1 MKQLLILFLSF
12 CFSLG
17 LQAQENNDALFNKG
31 INAFNQKD
39 YSASAQLFEKLV
51 KTDTLNATLH
61 YNLGT
66 AYLRLQNTG
75 LSIYHLEKSLKLQPD
90 YEAARINLNFAEKL
104 KTKVTKGNLPIPQQ
118 QMLYSIFNFL
128 KPNAWAYLAIASMFL
143 TVIVLVIYRLNSNAT
158 AKKTLFTLSIFTL
171 AISIGSYFIS
181 KNQSD
186 YLLMNNYVIVKD
198 SDVLL
203 MNEPRSVAKI
213 TATLNEGE
221 KGFIQEETNQWVK
234 IQLQN
239 DTIGWVDKKSVLQY

>member
-17 LQAQENNDALFNKG
+17 LKAQESNEALFNKG

-39 YSASAQLFEKLV
+39 FTTSAQVFEELIKV
-51 KTDTLNATLH
+51 DSLNATLH

-75 LSIYHLEKSLKLQPD
+75 LSIYHLEKSLKLQPNN
-90 YEAARINLNFAEKL
+90 EPARINLNFAEKL
-104 KTKVTKGNLPIPQQ
+104 KTNVTKGNLPIPQQ
-118 QMLYSIFNFL
+118 QMLYSVFNFL
-128 KPNAWAYLAIASMFL
+128 KANTWAYLAIGSMFL
-143 TVIVLVIYRLNSNAT
+143 TVVMLVLYRINSNAT
-158 AKKTLFTLSIFTL
+158 AKKTLFTASMFTL
-171 AISIGSYFIS
+171 VLSVGSYFVS

-186 YLLMNNYVIVKD
+186 YLLMNNYVIVKNK
-198 SDVLL
+198 DVSL
-203 MNEPRSVAKI
+203 MQEPREVSKI

-221 KGFIQEETNQWVK
+221 KGFIQEETNQWIK

-239 DTIGWVDKKSVLQY
+239 DTIGWVHKNNVLQY

>member
-17 LQAQENNDALFNKG
+17 LQAQENNDTLFTKG
-31 INAFNQKD
+31 INSFNEKD
-39 YSASAQLFEKLV
+39 YAASAQVFEKLV
-51 KTDTLNATLH
+51 KTDSLNATLH

-66 AYLRLQNTG
+66 AYLRLQNTS

-90 YEAARINLNFAEKL
+90 YEPARINLNFAEKL
-104 KTKVTKGNLPIPQQ
+104 KTKVAKGNLPIPQQ
-118 QMLYSIFNFL
+118 QMLYSVFNFL

-143 TVIVLVIYRLNSNAT
+143 TVVVLVVYRLNSNAT
-158 AKKTLFTLSIFTL
+158 AKKALFTLSIFTF

-198 SDVLL
+198 NDVLL

-221 KGFIQEETNQWVK
+221 KGFIQEETNQWIK

-239 DTIGWVDKKSVLQY
+239 DTIGWVDKKNVLQY

>member
-51 KTDTLNATLH
+51 KTDSLNATLH

-186 YLLMNNYVIVKD
+186 YLLMKNYVIVKD
-198 SDVLL
+198 KDVLL

-221 KGFIQEETNQWVK
+221 KGFIQEETNQWIK

-239 DTIGWVDKKSVLQY
+239 DTIGWVDKKNVLQY

>member
-1 MKQLLILFLSF
+1 
-12 CFSLG
+12 
-17 LQAQENNDALFNKG
+17 
-31 INAFNQKD
+31 
-39 YSASAQLFEKLV
+39 
-51 KTDTLNATLH
+51 
-61 YNLGT
+61 
-66 AYLRLQNTG
+66 
-75 LSIYHLEKSLKLQPD
+75 LEKSLKLQPD
-90 YEAARINLNFAEKL
+90 YEPARINLNFAEKL

-118 QMLYSIFNFL
+118 QMLYSVFNFL
-128 KPNAWAYLAIASMFL
+128 KPNAWAYLTIASMFL

-158 AKKTLFTLSIFTL
+158 AKKALFTLSIFTL

-186 YLLMNNYVIVKD
+186 YLLMNNYVIVKN

-221 KGFIQEETNQWVK
+221 KGFIQEETNQWIK

>member
-39 YSASAQLFEKLV
+39 YEASAQIFEKLV
-51 KTDTLNATLH
+51 KIDSLNATLH

-66 AYLRLQNTG
+66 SYLRLQNTG

-90 YEAARINLNFAEKL
+90 NEAARINLNFAEKL

-118 QMLYSIFNFL
+118 QMLYSVFNFL

-143 TVIVLVIYRLNSNAT
+143 TVILLISYRLISHAA
-158 AKKTLFTLSIFTL
+158 AKKVLFSFGMFALL
-171 AISIGSYFIS
+171 ISIGSYFIS

-186 YLLMNNYVIVKD
+186 YLLMNNYVIVKNK
-198 SDVLL
+198 DVLL
-203 MNEPRSVAKI
+203 MNEPRNVAKI
-213 TATLNEGE
+213 TTTLNEGE
-221 KGFIQEETNQWVK
+221 KGFIQEETNQWIK

-239 DTIGWVDKKSVLQY
+239 DTIGWVDKKNVLQY

>member
-31 INAFNQKD
+31 MNAFNEKD
-39 YSASAQLFEKLV
+39 YTASAQVFEKLV
-51 KTDTLNATLH
+51 KTDSLNATLH

-90 YEAARINLNFAEKL
+90 YEPARINLNFAEKL
-104 KTKVTKGNLPIPQQ
+104 KTKVKKGNLPIPQQ
-118 QMLYSIFNFL
+118 QMLYSVFNFL

-143 TVIVLVIYRLNSNAT
+143 TVVVLVDYRLNNNAT
-158 AKKTLFTLSIFTL
+158 AKKALFTLSIFTL

>member
-31 INAFNQKD
+31 INAFNEKD
-39 YSASAQLFEKLV
+39 YAASAQVFEKLV
-51 KTDTLNATLH
+51 KTDSLNATLH

-90 YEAARINLNFAEKL
+90 YEVARINLNFAEKL

-118 QMLYSIFNFL
+118 QMLYSVFNFL

-158 AKKTLFTLSIFTL
+158 AKKALFTLSIFTL
-171 AISIGSYFIS
+171 VISIGSYFIS

-198 SDVLL
+198 KEVLL
-203 MNEPRSVAKI
+203 MTEPRSVAKI

-221 KGFIQEETNQWVK
+221 KGFIQEETNQWIK

-239 DTIGWVDKKSVLQY
+239 DTIGWVDKKNVLQY

>member
-39 YSASAQLFEKLV
+39 YAASAQVFEKLV
-51 KTDTLNATLH
+51 KTDSLNATLH

-90 YEAARINLNFAEKL
+90 YESARINLNFAEKL

-118 QMLYSIFNFL
+118 QILYSVFNFL

-143 TVIVLVIYRLNSNAT
+143 TVIALIIYRLNSNAT

-186 YLLMNNYVIVKD
+186 YLLMNNYVIVKNK
-198 SDVLL
+198 DVLL

-221 KGFIQEETNQWVK
+221 KGFIQEETNQWIK

>member
-17 LQAQENNDALFNKG
+17 MQAQENNDALFNKG

-39 YSASAQLFEKLV
+39 YETSAQVFEKLIKV
-51 KTDTLNATLH
+51 DSLNPTLH

-66 AYLRLQNTG
+66 SYLRLQNTA

-90 YEAARINLNFAEKL
+90 YEPARINLNFAEKL

-118 QMLYSIFNFL
+118 QMLYSVFNFL
-128 KPNAWAYLAIASMFL
+128 KPNTWAYLAIASMFL
-143 TVIVLVIYRLNSNAT
+143 TVILLVVYRLNANTT
-158 AKKTLFTLSIFTL
+158 AKKMLFTFSMFAL
-171 AISIGSYFIS
+171 AISVGSYFIS

-186 YLLMNNYVIVKD
+186 YLLMHHYVIVKD
-198 SDVLL
+198 KKVLL

-213 TATLNEGE
+213 STTLNEGE
-221 KGFIQEETNQWVK
+221 KGFIQEETNQWIK

-239 DTIGWVDKKSVLQY
+239 DTIGWVDKNKVLQY

>member
-12 CFSLG
+12 CFSSVLF
-17 LQAQENNDALFNKG
+17 AQENNDALFTKG

-39 YSASAQLFEKLV
+39 YETSAHVFEKLV
-51 KTDTLNATLH
+51 KVDSLNATLH

-66 AYLRLQNTG
+66 SYLRLQNTA

-90 YEAARINLNFAEKL
+90 YEPARINLNFAEKL

-118 QMLYSIFNFL
+118 QMLYSVFNFL
-128 KPNAWAYLAIASMFL
+128 KPNTWAYLAIASMFL
-143 TVIVLVIYRLNSNAT
+143 TVILLIVYRLNANAT
-158 AKKTLFTLSIFTL
+158 AKKVLFTFSMFAL
-171 AISIGSYFIS
+171 AISISSYFIS

-186 YLLMNNYVIVKD
+186 YLLMHHYVIVKD
-198 SDVLL
+198 NDVLL
-203 MNEPRSVAKI
+203 MNEPRTVAKI

-221 KGFIQEETNQWVK
+221 KGFIQEETNQWIK

-239 DTIGWVDKKSVLQY
+239 DTIGWIDKSKVLQY

>member
-31 INAFNQKD
+31 INAFNEKD
-39 YSASAQLFEKLV
+39 YAASAQVFEKLV
-51 KTDTLNATLH
+51 KTDSLNATLH

-118 QMLYSIFNFL
+118 QMLYSVFNFL
-128 KPNAWAYLAIASMFL
+128 KPNAWAYLTIASMFL

-171 AISIGSYFIS
+171 AVSIGSYFIS

-198 SDVLL
+198 KDVLL
-203 MNEPRSVAKI
+203 MTEPRSVAKI

-221 KGFIQEETNQWVK
+221 KGFIQEETNQWIK

-239 DTIGWVDKKSVLQY
+239 DTIGWVDKKNVLQY

>member
-51 KTDTLNATLH
+51 KTDSLNATLH

-198 SDVLL
+198 KDVLL

-221 KGFIQEETNQWVK
+221 KGFIQEETNQWIK

-239 DTIGWVDKKSVLQY
+239 DTIGWVDKKNVLQY

>member
-51 KTDTLNATLH
+51 KTDSLNATLH

>member
-17 LQAQENNDALFNKG
+17 MQAQENNDALFNKG

-39 YSASAQLFEKLV
+39 YETSAQVFEKLIKV
-51 KTDTLNATLH
+51 DSLNAMLH

-66 AYLRLQNTG
+66 SYLRLQNTA

-90 YEAARINLNFAEKL
+90 YEPARINLNFAEKL

-118 QMLYSIFNFL
+118 QMLYSVFNFL
-128 KPNAWAYLAIASMFL
+128 KPNTWAYLAIASMFL
-143 TVIVLVIYRLNSNAT
+143 TVILLVVYRLNANTT
-158 AKKTLFTLSIFTL
+158 AKKMLFTFSMFAL
-171 AISIGSYFIS
+171 AISVGSYFIS
-181 KNQSD
+181 KNQSN
-186 YLLMNNYVIVKD
+186 YLLMHHYVIVKD
-198 SDVLL
+198 KKVLL

-213 TATLNEGE
+213 STTLNEGE
-221 KGFIQEETNQWVK
+221 KGFIQETTNQWIK

-239 DTIGWVDKKSVLQY
+239 DTIGWVDKNKVLQY

>member
-51 KTDTLNATLH
+51 KTDSLNATLH

-118 QMLYSIFNFL
+118 QMLYSVFNFL

-143 TVIVLVIYRLNSNAT
+143 TVIALVIYRLNSNAT
-158 AKKTLFTLSIFTL
+158 AKKALFTLSIFTL
-171 AISIGSYFIS
+171 AISVGSYFIS

-198 SDVLL
+198 KDVLL

-221 KGFIQEETNQWVK
+221 KGFIQEETNQWIK

>member
-12 CFSLG
+12 CFSGVLF
-17 LQAQENNDALFNKG
+17 AQENNDALFTKG

-39 YSASAQLFEKLV
+39 YETSAQVFEKLV
-51 KTDTLNATLH
+51 KVDSLNATLH

-66 AYLRLQNTG
+66 SYLRLQNTA

-90 YEAARINLNFAEKL
+90 YEPARINLNFAEKL

-118 QMLYSIFNFL
+118 QMLYSVFNFL
-128 KPNAWAYLAIASMFL
+128 KPNTWAYLAIASMFL
-143 TVIVLVIYRLNSNAT
+143 TVILLIVYRLNANAT
-158 AKKTLFTLSIFTL
+158 AKKALFTFSMFAL

-198 SDVLL
+198 NDVLL
-203 MNEPRSVAKI
+203 MNEPRTVAKI

-221 KGFIQEETNQWVK
+221 KGFIQEETNQWIK

-239 DTIGWVDKKSVLQY
+239 DTIGWIDKSKVLQY

>member
-17 LQAQENNDALFNKG
+17 MQAQENNDALFNKG

-39 YSASAQLFEKLV
+39 YETSAQVFEKLIKV
-51 KTDTLNATLH
+51 DSLNAMLH

-66 AYLRLQNTG
+66 SYLRLQNTA

-90 YEAARINLNFAEKL
+90 YEPARINLNFAEKL

-118 QMLYSIFNFL
+118 QMLYSVFNFL
-128 KPNAWAYLAIASMFL
+128 KPNTWAYLAIASMFL
-143 TVIVLVIYRLNSNAT
+143 TVILLVVYRLNANAT
-158 AKKTLFTLSIFTL
+158 AKKMLFTFSMFAL
-171 AISIGSYFIS
+171 AISVGSYFIS

-186 YLLMNNYVIVKD
+186 YLLMHHYVIVKD
-198 SDVLL
+198 KEVLL

-213 TATLNEGE
+213 TATLKEGE
-221 KGFIQEETNQWVK
+221 KGFIQEETNQWIK

-239 DTIGWVDKKSVLQY
+239 DTIGWVDKNKVLQY

>member
-17 LQAQENNDALFNKG
+17 LQAQESNDALFTKA

-39 YSASAQLFEKLV
+39 YAASAQIFEKLV
-51 KTDTLNATLH
+51 KTDSLNATLH

-66 AYLRLQNTG
+66 TYLRLQNTA
-75 LSIYHLEKSLKLQPD
+75 LSIYHLEKSLKLQPN
-90 YEAARINLNFAEKL
+90 YEPARINLNFAEKL

-118 QMLYSIFNFL
+118 QMLYSVFNFL

-143 TVIVLVIYRLNSNAT
+143 TVIVLVVYRLNSNAT
-158 AKKTLFTLSIFTL
+158 TKKALFTLSVFTL
-171 AISIGSYFIS
+171 AISVGSYFIS

-186 YLLMNNYVIVKD
+186 YLLTNHYVIIKNT
-198 SDVLL
+198 DVSL
-203 MNEPRSVAKI
+203 MQEPRTVSKI
-213 TATLNEGE
+213 TSTLIEGD
-221 KGFIQEETNQWVK
+221 KAFIKEETNQWIK

-239 DTIGWVDKKSVLQY
+239 DTIGWVDKNNVLQY

>member
-17 LQAQENNDALFNKG
+17 LQAQENNDALFTKG
-31 INAFNQKD
+31 IKAFNEKD
-39 YSASAQLFEKLV
+39 YAASAQIFEKLF
-51 KTDTLNATLH
+51 KTDSLNATLH

-118 QMLYSIFNFL
+118 QMLYSVFNFL

-143 TVIVLVIYRLNSNAT
+143 TVLVLVIYRLNSNAT
-158 AKKTLFTLSIFTL
+158 AKKALFTLSILTL
-171 AISIGSYFIS
+171 VISIGSYFIS

-198 SDVLL
+198 NDILL

-221 KGFIQEETNQWVK
+221 KGFIQEETNQWIK

-239 DTIGWVDKKSVLQY
+239 DTIGWVDKKNVLQY

>member
-31 INAFNQKD
+31 MNAFNEKD
-39 YSASAQLFEKLV
+39 YTASAQVFEKLV
-51 KTDTLNATLH
+51 KTDSLNATLH

-90 YEAARINLNFAEKL
+90 YEPARINLNFAEKL
-104 KTKVTKGNLPIPQQ
+104 KTKVKKGNLPIPQQ
-118 QMLYSIFNFL
+118 QMLYSVFNFL

-143 TVIVLVIYRLNSNAT
+143 TVVVLVVYRLNNNAT
-158 AKKTLFTLSIFTL
+158 AKKALFTLSIFTL